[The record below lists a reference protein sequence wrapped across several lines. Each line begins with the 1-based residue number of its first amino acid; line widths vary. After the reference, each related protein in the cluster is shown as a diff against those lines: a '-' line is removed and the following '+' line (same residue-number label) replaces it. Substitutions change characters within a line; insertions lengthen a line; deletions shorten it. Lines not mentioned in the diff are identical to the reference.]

1 MKESLIFILLDI
13 VGLIILIKWIRLQIS
28 VYKTSADK
36 KSFFTY
42 VRFKYII
49 LAFAFISIPL
59 LTINYTNIETLS
71 IFPEIYEGETS
82 EMLFAVLLSFLVSFM
97 WLYYIYKLDLFNKEK
112 KYHIFIVLI
121 LSAGLTSLARFP
133 YQLMDEVG
141 FTMVKDPFDS
151 FIYCV
156 FGIGLVEETIKLI
169 PLLVILFFTKAIDEP
184 YDYILYASTAA
195 LGFSFVENANYLYYY
210 GLEII
215 NARALYATVAH
226 MAFSSMIAYGLF
238 LIKYKYTKFNSILV
252 FSFFFFLAI
261 FSHGFYDFWLLNAIA
276 RPYNWL
282 TTLFLLISVHI
293 WFSIK
298 NNTINASNFYTE
310 EVKLNNDKLK
320 VFLIKGLLSI
330 FMFSYLYMAF
340 STDSKQANIFFK
352 QTLVTYGF
360 IIFYIIA
367 TLTKYN
373 LVKGMVKPFKFTLK
387 FLFPKIDLKK

>member
-1 MKESLIFILLDI
+1 
-13 VGLIILIKWIRLQIS
+13 
-28 VYKTSADK
+28 
-36 KSFFTY
+36 
-42 VRFKYII
+42 
-49 LAFAFISIPL
+49 
-59 LTINYTNIETLS
+59 
-71 IFPEIYEGETS
+71 
-82 EMLFAVLLSFLVSFM
+82 
-97 WLYYIYKLDLFNKEK
+97 
-112 KYHIFIVLI
+112 
-121 LSAGLTSLARFP
+121 
-133 YQLMDEVG
+133 
-141 FTMVKDPFDS
+141 
-151 FIYCV
+151 
-156 FGIGLVEETIKLI
+156 
-169 PLLVILFFTKAIDEP
+169 
-184 YDYILYASTAA
+184 
-195 LGFSFVENANYLYYY
+195 
-210 GLEII
+210 
-215 NARALYATVAH
+215 
-226 MAFSSMIAYGLF
+226 MIAYGLF